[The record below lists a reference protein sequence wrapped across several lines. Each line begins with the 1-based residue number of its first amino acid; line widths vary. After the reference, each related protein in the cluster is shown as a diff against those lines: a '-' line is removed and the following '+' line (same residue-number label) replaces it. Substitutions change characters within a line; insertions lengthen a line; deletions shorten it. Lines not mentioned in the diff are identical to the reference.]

1 MAPLKSL
8 SRRLTRTQFGQKA
21 LAQPEGLGFLKQKP
35 TPRVYV
41 GLGLVALSYLIVLP
55 TLALLGYLSLK
66 LSKPMIIAVGGPVFY
81 VLVHVMAGAGAYLAG
96 RNYLK
101 ETLLWITKR
110 FMQRYAN

>member
-1 MAPLKSL
+1 MTPLKSL
-8 SRRLTRTQFGQKA
+8 SRRLTQTRFGQKA
-21 LAQPEGLGFLKQKP
+21 LAQPDSPDFLKQKP

-55 TLALLGYLSLK
+55 ALALLGYLSLK

-81 VLVHVMAGAGAYLAG
+81 VLVHIMAGVGAYLAG

-101 ETLLWITKR
+101 EALLWVTKR
-110 FMQRYAN
+110 FMQRYA